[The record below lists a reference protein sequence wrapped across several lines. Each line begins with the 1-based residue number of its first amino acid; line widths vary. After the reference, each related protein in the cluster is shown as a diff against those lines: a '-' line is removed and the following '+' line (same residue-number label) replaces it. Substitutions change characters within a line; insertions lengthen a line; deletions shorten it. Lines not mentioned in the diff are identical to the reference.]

1 MGVIVDE
8 QALTCSIPHARIFK
22 AFIVDSNN
30 LIPKIL
36 PTVFK
41 SIEYTSGNGEPGSI
55 KVLSYYEGGEVK
67 TMTHR
72 VDELDEE
79 NLVYKFSILEGGNM
93 GIDFESV
100 SVVNKV
106 EAGPDGGSIF
116 KSVNT
121 YTTKGDNESAIQESI
136 KKGKESVAG
145 FFQAIVGHLQS
156 NSDAY
161 K

>member
-55 KVLSYYEGGEVK
+55 KVLSYYEG
-67 TMTHR
+67 T
-72 VDELDEE
+72 
-79 NLVYKFSILEGGNM
+79 
-93 GIDFESV
+93 
-100 SVVNKV
+100 
-106 EAGPDGGSIF
+106 
-116 KSVNT
+116 
-121 YTTKGDNESAIQESI
+121 
-136 KKGKESVAG
+136 
-145 FFQAIVGHLQS
+145 
-156 NSDAY
+156 
-161 K
+161 